1 MKRRTLFSTI
11 SLVVI
16 GIVFGAILVS
26 SIGYDKKSNAEPI
39 QVGSDSSPI
48 TSVSVTDFNK
58 AFTEVAEKV
67 TPSIVSIKVTSKVKD
82 APHINFEGFDLPF
95 KFKEKVPQ
103 KQMGAGSGV
112 IISKDGYIL
121 TNNHVVEHALSLEV
135 VLSDRRKLDAKII
148 GRDPLTD
155 LAVIKVDADDL
166 PAAFLGDSDKLK
178 VGSWVMA
185 IGNPLGYLSS
195 TVTAGIVSA
204 KGRNINLIKDR
215 YGVEN
220 YIQTDAAINPGNSG
234 GALVDLNG
242 SVVGINSAIAT
253 NGFSASYIGYGF
265 AIPINLAKS
274 VAQDLIEHGK
284 VSRGYIGVSISEVD
298 IATAK
303 AIGLNKAKGI
313 MIQGIVKDGAASK
326 VDIKPGD
333 VILEID
339 GKEVNKPNELQ
350 SYVATKH
357 AGTEVEL
364 KLYRDGD
371 TITRTVTLKSRDKD
385 NNTET
390 ALADNENDNK
400 EETKEINEV
409 KFDDLGLT
417 VKDLSKEVKKQFNV
431 KSGIFVEDVE
441 RFSKAANQRL
451 FPGLIIVEVDKK
463 PINSV
468 SKFKNIIE
476 NKKGN
481 AILLKLQDEKGNTSF
496 VGLEIPE
503 K

>member
-11 SLVVI
+11 SLLVI

-26 SIGYDKKSNAEPI
+26 SLNLDKKSNAEPLK
-39 QVGSDSSPI
+39 VGSDESPV
-48 TSVSVTDFNK
+48 TSVSLTDFNK
-58 AFTEVAEKV
+58 AFIEVAEKV
-67 TPSIVSIKVTSKVKD
+67 TPSIVSIKVVSTVKGS
-82 APHINFEGFDLPF
+82 PHIQFEGFDLPF
-95 KFKEKVPQ
+95 QFKEKVPK

-121 TNNHVVEHALSLEV
+121 TNNHVVEHASSLEV
-135 VLSDRRKLDAKII
+135 ILSDRRKFNAKVI
-148 GRDPLTD
+148 GKDPLTD
-155 LAVIKVDADDL
+155 LAVIKVDAEDL
-166 PAAFLGDSDKLK
+166 PAAYLGNSDKLK
-178 VGSWVMA
+178 VGTWVMA

-204 KGRNINLIKDR
+204 IGRNINLIKDS

-234 GALVDLNG
+234 GALVDLTG
-242 SVVGINSAIAT
+242 AVVGINSAIAT
-253 NGFSASYIGYGF
+253 NGFSSSYIGYGF

-274 VAQDLIEHGK
+274 VAEDLIAHGK

-298 IATAK
+298 VATAK
-303 AIGLNKAKGI
+303 AIGLDKPKGI
-313 MIQGIVKDGAASK
+313 MIQAIVKNGAASSE
-326 VDIKPGD
+326 DIEPGD
-333 VILEID
+333 VILKVD
-339 GKEVNKPNELQ
+339 GREVNRPNELQ
-350 SYVATKH
+350 SYIATKH

-364 KLYRDGD
+364 ELFRDGK
-371 TITRTVTLKSRDKD
+371 TISRSVTLKARDNDKVD
-385 NNTET
+385 KIK
-390 ALADNENDNK
+390 LAENDSKKKKNK
-400 EETKEINEV
+400 EEINEI

-417 VKDLSKEVKKQFNV
+417 VKDLSENTLKQFNV
-431 KSGIFVEDVE
+431 ENGIYVKDVE
-441 RFSKAANQRL
+441 RFSVAANQRL
-451 FPGLIIVEVDKK
+451 FPGVIIVEVDKK

-468 SKFKNIIE
+468 EEFKEIVE
-476 NKKGN
+476 DKKGN